1 MNESMLDPK
10 SALQERV
17 NILKSSGYRGFKIFQ
32 GKEKPEFSVEVCAS
46 NETGTLL
53 IAVGNT
59 IDEAYENLVERIDIT
74 LDG

>member
-1 MNESMLDPK
+1 MNESILSPK

-17 NILKSSGYRGFKIFQ
+17 NILKSKGYRGFRIAE
-32 GKEKPEFSVEVCAS
+32 GKEKPEYSVEVCAT
-46 NETGTLL
+46 NKTGVLL

-59 IDEAYENLVERIDIT
+59 IDEAYENLIERIDIT